1 MHLQSLSGRYVEVLL
16 VLTGLLWQHGPVHLS
31 SSLVL
36 VPVVVQQKDGTPIT
50 DLTHADF
57 LIYEG
62 RKRRSIA
69 YFDKEELP
77 LHVALV
83 LESPYAYSEAD
94 AERMRERLNRPELD
108 ISPPGLPTTREMFR
122 RWAAIQVAALRVLEV
137 LGSNDGVALF
147 TTCGELRH
155 PLTNDL
161 AVIRENIRELA
172 ATIQICRSG
181 SYLDRNEL
189 IAISSY
195 LRQAS
200 SGRSQR
206 VIVII
211 SDNHIVPRK
220 PAPSPSLDEVRQAL
234 LTANAT
240 VCGIGIES
248 RGCVLVRR
256 MVMVIAPPLIPLLLA
271 QVKDIAYFSRMSGGI
286 VVPADSSSSAEAISR
301 ATSLV
306 GGFLQRL
313 RQSYILGFWPD
324 EQAKV
329 GEVREIKIELTP
341 SARRRYPHVQLHYR
355 RSYVITERPRASQ

>member
-1 MHLQSLSGRYVEVLL
+1 MHLQSLSGQYIEVLL

-50 DLTHADF
+50 DLTQADF

-83 LESPYAYSEAD
+83 LEPPNASSQAE
-94 AERMRERLNRPELD
+94 AERMREQLNRPERD
-108 ISPPGLPTTREMFR
+108 VSPPGLPTTQEMFR
-122 RWAAIQVAALRVLEV
+122 RWAAIQVAALKVLEV

-161 AVIRENIRELA
+161 TVIRENIRELA
-172 ATIQICRSG
+172 ATIQICPSG
-181 SYLDRNEL
+181 HFLDRDEL

-211 SDNHIVPRK
+211 SDNHIMPRK
-220 PAPSPSLDEVRQAL
+220 PAPSLDEVRKAIL
-234 LTANAT
+234 AANVT
-240 VCGIGIES
+240 VCGIGVEN
-248 RGCVLVRR
+248 RGCATLRR
-256 MVMVIAPPLIPLLLA
+256 AFMAISPPLIPLLLA
-271 QVKDIAYFSRMSGGI
+271 QFKDIAYFSQMSGGI

-329 GEVREIKIELTP
+329 GEVRGIKIELTP
-341 SARRRYPHVQLHYR
+341 PARRRYPHVQLHYR